1 MAAFERICSGIP
13 DMDQALDNIR
23 LGDNVVWRVSNLQ
36 EFRYFCEPYIEQA
49 IKDNRR
55 IVYFR
60 FASHEPLV
68 KECPQ
73 VERIEIPLSHR
84 FEDFTVKIH
93 KIIEKE
99 GFDVFYVFDCLSELQ
114 TAWATDLMMGN
125 FFRVTCPFLFT
136 LDTVAF
142 FPIIRGK
149 HSFHAVKKILNT
161 TQLLLDVYSDRR
173 NTYVRPAKVW
183 NRDSETMFR
192 PHIYNRETGAFRP
205 ILDGVQ
211 SSRFYQVLDKFQRT
225 GEEQFT
231 DSWNRFFNTAKM
243 LYDNHMNTDDVCN
256 TMCNIM
262 MTRDEKMRFMVKKH
276 FTPQD
281 YFNVRNH
288 MIGTGMIGGK
298 ACGMLLSRAIVRNLA
313 PDIDE
318 VLEPHDSFFIGS
330 DVYYTYIVDNGFWDI
345 RVRQR
350 EEEEYFSL
358 AEEFAQKLKNGV
370 FSEEMQNQFLHIL
383 EYYGQDP
390 FIVRSSSILEDGFG
404 NAFAGKYESVFC
416 ANRGTLEERLLEF
429 ENAIRTVYASSMSL
443 SALDYRKRRGL
454 DKRDEQ
460 MALLVQRVSGS
471 YYGSYYMPCA
481 AGVGYSYSPYK
492 FLEQIDPKAGMLR
505 LVMGLGT
512 AAVDRTEGSYP
523 RLVSLDMPQ
532 ATSCT
537 TIAEKHQFSQRKVEA
552 VDTSGHCV
560 RQMYL
565 DQIEGFLPE
574 YLANI
579 LLDHDFDAERSFR
592 ERGINRSVRFI
603 ACSGI
608 VKNQILMKQIQD
620 IMQLLQKEYE
630 YPVDIEFTVNLSETG
645 EYSINLLQCRPLKV
659 FKDIGKAQILEDIA
673 EEKIIL
679 ENVHS
684 SMGLSRNVKIDHIVL
699 VDPIAYYNMPY
710 VRKPNVAKLIGTINW
725 KYKGKNKHM
734 LLMVPGRIGTSSP
747 ELGVPTTF
755 ADISEFEA
763 ICEIEEKKAGY
774 NPELSYG
781 SHIFQDLVE
790 AEILYTAVFANEKTL
805 RFAPEKLA
813 EYPDIVSLFT
823 EDPELKQVV
832 HVYDMSKVSCELC
845 NDLQNERLIL
855 YQQ

>member
-1 MAAFERICSGIP
+1 
-13 DMDQALDNIR
+13 
-23 LGDNVVWRVSNLQ
+23 
-36 EFRYFCEPYIEQA
+36 
-49 IKDNRR
+49 
-55 IVYFR
+55 
-60 FASHEPLV
+60 
-68 KECPQ
+68 
-73 VERIEIPLSHR
+73 
-84 FEDFTVKIH
+84 
-93 KIIEKE
+93 
-99 GFDVFYVFDCLSELQ
+99 
-114 TAWATDLMMGN
+114 
-125 FFRVTCPFLFT
+125 
-136 LDTVAF
+136 
-142 FPIIRGK
+142 
-149 HSFHAVKKILNT
+149 
-161 TQLLLDVYSDRR
+161 
-173 NTYVRPAKVW
+173 
-183 NRDSETMFR
+183 
-192 PHIYNRETGAFRP
+192 
-205 ILDGVQ
+205 
-211 SSRFYQVLDKFQRT
+211 
-225 GEEQFT
+225 
-231 DSWNRFFNTAKM
+231 
-243 LYDNHMNTDDVCN
+243 
-256 TMCNIM
+256 
-262 MTRDEKMRFMVKKH
+262 
-276 FTPQD
+276 
-281 YFNVRNH
+281 
-288 MIGTGMIGGK
+288 
-298 ACGMLLSRAIVRNLA
+298 
-313 PDIDE
+313 
-318 VLEPHDSFFIGS
+318 
-330 DVYYTYIVDNGFWDI
+330 
-345 RVRQR
+345 
-350 EEEEYFSL
+350 
-358 AEEFAQKLKNGV
+358 
-370 FSEEMQNQFLHIL
+370 
-383 EYYGQDP
+383 
-390 FIVRSSSILEDGFG
+390 
-404 NAFAGKYESVFC
+404 
-416 ANRGTLEERLLEF
+416 
-429 ENAIRTVYASSMSL
+429 
-443 SALDYRKRRGL
+443 
-454 DKRDEQ
+454 
-460 MALLVQRVSGS
+460 
-471 YYGSYYMPCA
+471 
-481 AGVGYSYSPYK
+481 
-492 FLEQIDPKAGMLR
+492 
-505 LVMGLGT
+505 MGLGT

-710 VRKPNVAKLIGTINW
+710 AQKPNVAKLIGTINW

>member
-1 MAAFERICSGIP
+1 
-13 DMDQALDNIR
+13 
-23 LGDNVVWRVSNLQ
+23 
-36 EFRYFCEPYIEQA
+36 
-49 IKDNRR
+49 
-55 IVYFR
+55 
-60 FASHEPLV
+60 
-68 KECPQ
+68 
-73 VERIEIPLSHR
+73 
-84 FEDFTVKIH
+84 
-93 KIIEKE
+93 
-99 GFDVFYVFDCLSELQ
+99 
-114 TAWATDLMMGN
+114 MGN

-243 LYDNHMNTDDVCN
+243 LYDNHMNTDDACN

-390 FIVRSSSILEDGFG
+390 FIVRSSSILEDSFG

-523 RLVSLDMPQ
+523 RLVSLDMPL
-532 ATSCT
+532 ATSCI

-659 FKDIGKAQILEDIA
+659 FKDIGKAQIPEDIA

-710 VRKPNVAKLIGTINW
+710 VRKPNVAKLIGAINW

-790 AEILYTAVFANEKTL
+790 AEILYTAVFASEKTL

-823 EDPELKQVV
+823 EDPELRQVV

-845 NDLQNERLIL
+845 NDLQNEKLVL
-855 YQQ
+855 YQKI